1 MTVVA
6 GPPVSSEL
14 FTPDQLEA
22 YAARIAAEHGLSDN
36 PRRARP
42 LLPRLDLSS
51 GRLDQTYLFLSAAKR
66 HDTEPVGSEE
76 WLRDNHHVVQD
87 QVREIRLHL
96 PRKYYLELPKLAG
109 GPSEGYPR
117 VYVVATELIA
127 HTAGRID
134 LETIIE
140 FTTAYQQTMPLSI
153 GETWAIPIMLRL
165 ALVEELHR
173 LADGVV
179 KARRDRE
186 RARAW
191 HNRLSAQAADADTIR
206 RK

>member
-96 PRKYYLELPKLAG
+96 PREGTRTLQVGRVDGDENRAHMTGASSTG
-109 GPSEGYPR
+109 GCSTR
-117 VYVVATELIA
+117 NAAWRSWLTSLWRNRQV
-127 HTAGRID
+127 
-134 LETIIE
+134 
-140 FTTAYQQTMPLSI
+140 F
-153 GETWAIPIMLRL
+153 
-165 ALVEELHR
+165 
-173 LADGVV
+173 
-179 KARRDRE
+179 AR
-186 RARAW
+186 
-191 HNRLSAQAADADTIR
+191 
-206 RK
+206 